1 MLLEL
6 PTTPVVSVQTTD
18 NRGFTPEE
26 VAKRCTEK
34 IVDVSQD
41 AHPAIR
47 EQADAFKHHLEKVIA
62 FYMKEAIKSDRTTVC
77 NAIKDAGYDTLAE
90 HIRRL

>member
-41 AHPAIR
+41 APPAIR
-47 EQADAFKHHLEKVIA
+47 EQAEAFKHHLEKVIA

>member
-47 EQADAFKHHLEKVIA
+47 EQAEAFKLILK
-62 FYMKEAIKSDRTTVC
+62 K
-77 NAIKDAGYDTLAE
+77 L
-90 HIRRL
+90 